1 MRGET
6 LTDNARRDSG
16 RAGGRRFRS
25 LTACANS
32 VFLGD
37 GEEFLRSL
45 PSESVSL
52 VYVDPPFNTG
62 KRQERRRLRCRRVDD
77 NEVEAGEAGE
87 RVYRGFGGNL
97 HRREE
102 VARLAYDDR
111 HADYMGWLGD
121 VMAEV
126 RRVLKAE
133 GSLFLHLD
141 FREAHYAK
149 VMLDRLFG
157 RDCFQNEIVWTY
169 DFGGRSKRHWPR
181 KHDSIFWYSKDP
193 RRYCFDYAAIDRIP
207 YMAPGLVGERKALR
221 GKTPT
226 DVWWQT
232 IVPTQGHER
241 TGYPTQKPLALAER
255 IVRVHSSADDW
266 VLDCFAGSGTLGEA
280 AAKHGRRFLLCDKS
294 EQAFAIMRRRLSRFD
309 VDFSNLPEASL

>member
-1 MRGET
+1 M
-6 LTDNARRDSG
+6 
-16 RAGGRRFRS
+16 
-25 LTACANS
+25 
-32 VFLGD
+32 
-37 GEEFLRSL
+37 RSL

-62 KRQERRRLRCRRVDD
+62 KVQERGRVRCHRV
-77 NEVEAGEAGE
+77 EEHEMEIGTS
-87 RVYRGFGGNL
+87 VYRGFGARPY
-97 HRREE
+97 RREE
-102 VARLAYDDR
+102 VARFAYDDR
-111 HADYMGWLGD
+111 HRNAHGDDDYITWLGK
-121 VMAEV
+121 VMGEV
-126 RRVLKAE
+126 RRVLKAQ

-157 RDCFQNEIVWTY
+157 RDCFQNEIVWAY

-193 RRYCFDYAAIDRIP
+193 RRYCFHYDAIDRIP
-207 YMAPGLVGERKALR
+207 YMAPGLVGAEKASR

-232 IVPTQGHER
+232 IVPTRGREK

-255 IVRVHSSADDW
+255 IVRVHSSEGDW

-280 AAKHGRRFLLCDKS
+280 AAKHGRRFLLCDES
-294 EQAFAIMRRRLSRFD
+294 EQAFAIMQCRLARFD
-309 VDFSNLPEASL
+309 ADFQRL

>member
-1 MRGET
+1 M
-6 LTDNARRDSG
+6 
-16 RAGGRRFRS
+16 
-25 LTACANS
+25 
-32 VFLGD
+32 
-37 GEEFLRSL
+37 RSL
-45 PSESVSL
+45 PSNSVSL

-62 KRQERRRLRCRRVDD
+62 KRQERRQLRCRRVDKD
-77 NEVEAGEAGE
+77 QNEANQREATGLRVGAP
-87 RVYRGFGGNL
+87 VYRGFGRR
-97 HRREE
+97 HYTREE

-111 HADYMGWLGD
+111 HADYIGWLGN
-121 VMAEV
+121 VMQEV
-126 RRVLKAE
+126 WRVLKAE

-141 FREAHYAK
+141 FHEAHYAK

-193 RRYCFDYAAIDRIP
+193 RRYCFHYDAIDRIP
-207 YMAPGLVGERKALR
+207 YLAPGLVGEEKALR

-232 IVPTQGHER
+232 IVPTQGREK
-241 TGYPTQKPLALAER
+241 TGYPTQKPLVLAER

-280 AAKHGRRFLLCDKS
+280 AAKHGRRFLLCDES
-294 EQAFAIMRRRLSRFD
+294 EQAFEIMRRRLSDFD
-309 VDFSNLPEASL
+309 VDFAHLPLNL

>member
-1 MRGET
+1 MEE
-6 LTDNARRDSG
+6 RRC
-16 RAGGRRFRS
+16 RS
-25 LTACANS
+25 LLPSKNT
-32 VFLGD
+32 VFRGD
-37 GEEFLRSL
+37 GEALLRSL
-45 PSESVSL
+45 PSSSVSL

-62 KRQERRRLRCRRVDD
+62 KRQERRQMRCRRVEK
-77 NEVEAGEAGE
+77 NETEAEVP
-87 RVYRGFGGNL
+87 VYRGFGAREY
-97 HRREE
+97 RREE

-111 HADYMGWLGD
+111 HADYIGWLAS
-121 VMAEV
+121 VVQQV

-193 RRYCFDYAAIDRIP
+193 RRYCFHYDAIDRIP
-207 YMAPGLVGERKALR
+207 YMAPGLVGEEKALR

-232 IVPTQGHER
+232 IVPTQGSER

>member
-1 MRGET
+1 M
-6 LTDNARRDSG
+6 
-16 RAGGRRFRS
+16 
-25 LTACANS
+25 
-32 VFLGD
+32 
-37 GEEFLRSL
+37 LRSL
-45 PSESVSL
+45 PSNSVSL

-62 KRQERRRLRCRRVDD
+62 KRQERRQLRCRRVEK
-77 NEVEAGEAGE
+77 NESEANPSEVDQSEAEGL
-87 RVYRGFGGNL
+87 RAGVPVYRGFGRR
-97 HRREE
+97 HYQREE

-111 HADYMGWLGD
+111 HADYMGWLGN
-121 VMAEV
+121 VMQEV
-126 RRVLKAE
+126 WRVLKAE

-193 RRYCFDYAAIDRIP
+193 RRYCFHYDAIDRIP
-207 YMAPGLVGERKALR
+207 YLAPGLVGEEKALR

-232 IVPTQGHER
+232 IVPTQGREK
-241 TGYPTQKPLALAER
+241 TGYPTQKPLVLAER

-280 AAKHGRRFLLCDKS
+280 AAKNGRRFLLCDES
-294 EQAFAIMRRRLSRFD
+294 EQAFEIMRCRLSDFD
-309 VDFSNLPEASL
+309 VDFSILPLNL

>member
-1 MRGET
+1 M
-6 LTDNARRDSG
+6 
-16 RAGGRRFRS
+16 
-25 LTACANS
+25 
-32 VFLGD
+32 
-37 GEEFLRSL
+37 LRSL
-45 PSESVSL
+45 PSECVSL

-62 KRQERRRLRCRRVDD
+62 KRQELKQLRCRGVEQD
-77 NEVEAGEAGE
+77 EIEEGAGAGVAAEAGTGAGAVAGVAAGAGAP
-87 RVYRGFGGNL
+87 VYRGFGAKFY
-97 HRREE
+97 RREE

-111 HADYMGWLGD
+111 HADYIGWLGG

-126 RRVLKAE
+126 LRVLKAD

-157 RDCFQNEIVWTY
+157 RDCFQNEIIWTY

-193 RRYCFDYAAIDRIP
+193 RRYCFHYDAIDRIP

-294 EQAFAIMRRRLSRFD
+294 EQALAIMRHRLSRFD
-309 VDFSNLPEASL
+309 VDFTSL